1 MAKSEKD
8 KQVEKLFEI
17 VQAKKAEIKK
27 ADKPNW
33 LTNCSFRWDLDSTA
47 GSFNIQTVS
56 DPTVLV
62 LAHARLSMLEEAAE
76 KSAQELGVED
86 YEFKHL
92 GFPAADWKTDFRTRV
107 AKINITK
114 EKTKLAALEAR
125 LDKLVSPE
133 QREALELEAIQKE
146 LGL

>member
-8 KQVEKLFEI
+8 KQVEKLFEV

-33 LTNCSFRWDLDSTA
+33 LTNCSFRWDADSNS

-56 DPTVLV
+56 DPNVLV
-62 LAHARLSMLEEAAE
+62 LAYARLSMLEETSENAA
-76 KSAQELGVED
+76 KELGVEN

-92 GFPAADWKTDFRTRV
+92 GFPAADWKTDFKTRV
-107 AKINITK
+107 TKINISK